1 MTDRIWKTVKK
12 DIVFEAKPYLSVA
25 RESVELPD
33 GRIIDDFYQVHLRPF
48 VSVVPVTPDGRIL
61 ILEQYKH
68 GPRCVSITFPG
79 GFVDEGEEPEE
90 AGRRELMEETG
101 YRAGAFIPMGQYVD
115 NGNQRGCAGTYF
127 LALDCE
133 KGAEADSGDLEDM
146 EVSFA
151 IPDELDGALGT
162 PRFAIT
168 HMAAAWAFSR
178 MKLAALKD
186 A

>member
-1 MTDRIWKTVKK
+1 MTKRNWKTLEQ
-12 DIVFEAKPYLSVA
+12 DFVFAADPYVRVA
-25 RESVELPD
+25 RETVELPD
-33 GRIIDDFYQVHLRPF
+33 GTVIDDFYQVHLRPF
-48 VSVVPVTPDGRIL
+48 VSVVPITPDGRVL
-61 ILEQYKH
+61 ILDQYKH

-101 YRAGAFIPMGQYVD
+101 FRAGTFIPLGAYVD
-115 NGNQRGCAGTYF
+115 NGNQRGCSGTYF

-133 KGAEADSGDLEDM
+133 KVAEADPGDLEDM

-151 IPDELDGALGT
+151 TPAELDAALGT

-168 HMAAAWAFSR
+168 HMAAAWAFAR
-178 MKLAALKD
+178 MKL
-186 A
+186 

>member
-1 MTDRIWKTVKK
+1 MADRHWKTLQK
-12 DIVFEAKPYLSVA
+12 DIVYAAEPYLQVA

-33 GRIIDDFYQVHLRPF
+33 GRVIDDFYQVHLRPF
-48 VSVVPVTPDGRIL
+48 VSVVPVTPEGRIL

-79 GFVDEGEEPEE
+79 GFVDEGEAPEE

-101 YRAGAFIPMGQYVD
+101 YRAGAFVPMGSYVD
-115 NGNQRGCAGTYF
+115 NGNQRGCSGTYF

-133 KGAEADSGDLEDM
+133 KVAEADPGDLEEM

-151 IPDELDGALGT
+151 SPEELDAALGT

-168 HMAAAWAFSR
+168 HMAAAWAFAR
-178 MKLAALKD
+178 MKLPR
-186 A
+186 